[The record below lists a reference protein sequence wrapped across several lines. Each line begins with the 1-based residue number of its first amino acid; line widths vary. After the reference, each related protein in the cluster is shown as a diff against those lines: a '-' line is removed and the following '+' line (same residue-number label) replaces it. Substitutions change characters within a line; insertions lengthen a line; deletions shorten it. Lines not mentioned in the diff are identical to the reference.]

1 MIARGRG
8 NRKWL
13 SLETSMSRFG
23 VIVLSSLLTGFLAGQ
38 SIRGAET
45 PAPSIIVN
53 LNAVAFQPN
62 EFTDKDNKK
71 VPAGTTEVVDGKFGK
86 AVKFSFVEGASG
98 GFMSARLRPTPQ
110 WNQAGGFSF
119 WVKGDGSDHW
129 GGIELIDNNDYGL
142 RYGYCFPINST
153 DWTKITVPWR
163 DVIPELAGPLINS
176 NGGYAPS
183 GFGSLFFGKW
193 FYWRDYPAESYTI
206 GQITLEP
213 NLKLEPTPDAPAGAP
228 LARVRA
234 KLDRHQPLTIVTMGD
249 SLSDEHHWSNRQT
262 VWSRLLIKELKA
274 KYCSDVTLVNP
285 AIGGTTLSQNLI
297 VMPRWEKQAK
307 SPDLVSVF
315 FGGNDWETGVRGAR
329 FADYL
334 RLAVD
339 RIRRQTHGS
348 ADIVLMTP
356 CPSHDRWE
364 TMREI
369 EQAVREVARE
379 KRTAMVDIA
388 ADFRKAPTADEA
400 LKREYWA
407 WDKVHLG
414 AKGHELVKNAVLEAI
429 KSAQ

>member
-193 FYWRDYPAESYTI
+193 FYWRDYPAES
-206 GQITLEP
+206 
-213 NLKLEPTPDAPAGAP
+213 
-228 LARVRA
+228 
-234 KLDRHQPLTIVTMGD
+234 IVTMGD

-274 KYCSDVTLVNP
+274 KYGSDVTLVNP

-339 RIRRQTHGS
+339 RIRRQTDGS

>member
-1 MIARGRG
+1 M
-8 NRKWL
+8 NRL
-13 SLETSMSRFG
+13 S
-23 VIVLSSLLTGFLAGQ
+23 VILLSALLSGFLPGQ
-38 SIRGAET
+38 STFGAET
-45 PAPSIIVN
+45 SAPPIIVG
-53 LNAVAFQPN
+53 LNTVHFQPN

-71 VPAGTTEVVDGKFGK
+71 VAAGTAQVVNGKFGK

-129 GGIELIDNNDYGL
+129 GGIELIDNNDFAL

-153 DWTKITVPWR
+153 EWEKITVPWS
-163 DVIPELAGPLINS
+163 DVIPELAGPLINNS
-176 NGGYAPS
+176 AGYAPS

-193 FYWRDYPAESYTI
+193 FYWREYPAESYTVDKI
-206 GQITLEP
+206 ALEP
-213 NLKLEPTPDAPAGAP
+213 YLKAEPVPEAPAGAP
-228 LARVRA
+228 LKRVRA
-234 KLDRHQPLTIVTMGD
+234 KLDRHQPLTMVTMGD
-249 SLSDEHHWSNRQT
+249 SLSDEHHWSNRQI
-262 VWSRLLIKELKA
+262 VWSRLLANELNA
-274 KYCSDVTLVNP
+274 RYGSDVKLVNP

-297 VMPRWEKQAK
+297 VMPRWEKQAP
-307 SPDLVSVF
+307 SPDLVTVF

-364 TMREI
+364 TMREL
-369 EQAVREVARE
+369 EQAVRDVARE
-379 KRTAMVDIA
+379 KKTAMVDIA

-414 AKGHELVKNAVLEAI
+414 TKGHESVKDAVLEAI
-429 KSAQ
+429 NSAQ